1 MPMPNINIY
10 LSKLVTYVVEIAN
23 LSKDIQIDF
32 NFKNSLKRIKLRERE
47 KTDPTIIERMK

>member
-32 NFKNSLKRIKLRERE
+32 NFINSLKRIKLRERE